1 MWEIKL
7 RINLH
12 VLVVHLHLVV
22 LHLDVFDKLVSH
34 GNFSFDPV
42 VPHSH
47 PIYREQRG
55 TSYSTRYLSKKRCII
70 ISSMH
75 ASQLHCL
82 PNSHNPKFRCYPS
95 VFIIFLPILLRT
107 VRAMAMQSQFLVS
120 RPRVCVKFQS
130 AWTVLIVR
138 TPPYS
143 TTRSEV

>member
-55 TSYSTRYLSKKRCII
+55 TSYSTPVSIKETVYNHLQ
-70 ISSMH
+70 H
-75 ASQLHCL
+75 ACK
-82 PNSHNPKFRCYPS
+82 PAA
-95 VFIIFLPILLRT
+95 LLT
-107 VRAMAMQSQFLVS
+107 KQPQ
-120 RPRVCVKFQS
+120 P
-130 AWTVLIVR
+130 
-138 TPPYS
+138 
-143 TTRSEV
+143 